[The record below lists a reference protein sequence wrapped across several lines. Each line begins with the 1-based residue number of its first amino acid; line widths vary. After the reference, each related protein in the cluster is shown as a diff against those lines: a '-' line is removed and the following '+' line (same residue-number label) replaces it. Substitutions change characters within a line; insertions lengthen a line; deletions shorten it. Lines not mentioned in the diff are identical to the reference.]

1 MSAVLYKY
9 TVCNIKRQNFDTHVN
24 YQYLTNLSADH
35 VKRTDK
41 INGRN
46 VRARRKHTAGG
57 CVFTVVRS
65 LHMIPIGYF
74 TLATR
79 VGVSLSWL
87 DTSVTSLCS
96 NQRPSPCLRILNGWF
111 LFLIANDI
119 AADKRVPVF
128 LSLVGGAT
136 YGLLRNLCSPAKPQ
150 DKSYT
155 ELTSLLTQHYEPEP
169 LIIAERFH
177 FHRRDQAADESIS
190 VYIAELRRLA
200 TTCKFD
206 EAFLDESLRDRFVCG
221 LKSEAIQRR
230 LLLGGKVCCMKQ
242 GVVRPTKQRSMYMF
256 AWFTQ
261 EVSME
266 NTAMLPM
273 CPAMIVKLQPSSPV

>member
-1 MSAVLYKY
+1 MAGHIGNIAVFQPEAKSMPA
-9 TVCNIKRQNFDTHVN
+9 
-24 YQYLTNLSADH
+24 YLERMD
-35 VKRTDK
+35 
-41 INGRN
+41 
-46 VRARRKHTAGG
+46 
-57 CVFTVVRS
+57 
-65 LHMIPIGYF
+65 
-74 TLATR
+74 
-79 VGVSLSWL
+79 
-87 DTSVTSLCS
+87 
-96 NQRPSPCLRILNGWF
+96 

-136 YGLLRNLCSPAKPQ
+136 YGLLRNLCSLAKPQ

-206 EAFLDESLRDRFVCG
+206 KAFLDESLRDRFVCG

-230 LLLGGKVCCMKQ
+230 LLSEEKLLLKKAVETALAMESAEKNTKSLKPSLDSAGIQKLYRDRHNAKSSPCYRCGRKDHDSQDCQFRTARCYHCGKTGHIASVCRSAPRKSEPSYT
-242 GVVRPTKQRSMYMF
+242 GPTKRPQPRAARQNYVPEE
-256 AWFTQ
+256 T
-261 EVSME
+261 VSSDDSE
-266 NTAMLPM
+266 DTIAVNRFL
-273 CPAMIVKLQPSSPV
+273 

>member
-1 MSAVLYKY
+1 M
-9 TVCNIKRQNFDTHVN
+9 D
-24 YQYLTNLSADH
+24 
-35 VKRTDK
+35 
-41 INGRN
+41 
-46 VRARRKHTAGG
+46 
-57 CVFTVVRS
+57 
-65 LHMIPIGYF
+65 
-74 TLATR
+74 
-79 VGVSLSWL
+79 
-87 DTSVTSLCS
+87 
-96 NQRPSPCLRILNGWF
+96 

-190 VYIAELRRLA
+190 VYIAELRRQA

-230 LLLGGKVCCMKQ
+230 LLSEEKLLLKKAVETALAMESAEKN
-242 GVVRPTKQRSMYMF
+242 TKSLKPSLDSAGIQ
-256 AWFTQ
+256 
-261 EVSME
+261 
-266 NTAMLPM
+266 
-273 CPAMIVKLQPSSPV
+273 KLYRDRHNAKSSPCYRCGRKDHDL